1 MNTVFYTTLESPVG
15 TLLLAGDS
23 QALRMVSFQ
32 SSKHAEPPQ
41 ADWKQDKA
49 PFAEVIRQLRAYFR
63 RAERIRSSIGAGGN
77 GISTSRLE
85 QAAYDSLWRDDFLRT
100 ARGAHRQSQSRACCG
115 LGEWEQSD
123 TDHHSVPP
131 GHRQRWQPDR
141 FWRRPSHQED
151 AS

>member
-63 RAERIRSSIGAGGN
+63 DQVPDAG
-77 GISTSRLE
+77 L
-85 QAAYDSLWRDDFLRT
+85 
-100 ARGAHRQSQSRACCG
+100 
-115 LGEWEQSD
+115 
-123 TDHHSVPP
+123 
-131 GHRQRWQPDR
+131 
-141 FWRRPSHQED
+141 
-151 AS
+151 

>member
-1 MNTVFYTTLESPVG
+1 
-15 TLLLAGDS
+15 
-23 QALRMVSFQ
+23 
-32 SSKHAEPPQ
+32 
-41 ADWKQDKA
+41 
-49 PFAEVIRQLRAYFR
+49 
-63 RAERIRSSIGAGGN
+63 GAGWN

-85 QAAYDSLWRDDFLRT
+85 QAAYDSLWRYDFLRT

-151 AS
+151 ASLTGKQTAESVVIDFPLNQLKPGL